1 MPAVVSH
8 YLISTKCLS
17 IRLLILRCSG
27 HVHIKKDNFG
37 QWGVFTSRPYAQ
49 GSVVISSNL
58 LPTNS
63 NLVNESNPSTTSC
76 SHSIQTNWSEHILMD
91 LPARFINHSC
101 EPNLSV
107 AKDLNENQSYDF
119 IALRDINKGEEVRF
133 DYETT
138 EYEVG
143 AFEDCACNVDS
154 CRGAIKGFKHNKDVI
169 LEKYDETNIA
179 GYLTNE

>member
-1 MPAVVSH
+1 MS
-8 YLISTKCLS
+8 LL
-17 IRLLILRCSG
+17 RLLILRCSG
-27 HVHIKKDNFG
+27 HVHIKKVNLD
-37 QWGVFTSRPYAQ
+37 QWGVFTSRPYTQ

-63 NLVNESNPSTTSC
+63 NLVNEKSNPSTTSC

-91 LPARFINHSC
+91 LPARFLNHSC

-143 AFEDCACNVDS
+143 AFEDCACSVDS
-154 CRGAIKGFKHNKDVI
+154 CRGTIKGFKHNKDVI

-179 GYLTNE
+179 GYLTNERWRNKQ